1 MTCRSIVRC
10 APRQRVLGKKV
21 QQRSQ
26 VDARCM
32 RSGTPIVRAGIPQR
46 FFQRCSLCGVFT
58 GELEQTLAQIHV
70 GGITDETAATLGLF
84 AKV

>member
-1 MTCRSIVRC
+1 
-10 APRQRVLGKKV
+10 
-21 QQRSQ
+21 
-26 VDARCM
+26 M

-70 GGITDETAATLGLF
+70 GGITGETAATLGLF